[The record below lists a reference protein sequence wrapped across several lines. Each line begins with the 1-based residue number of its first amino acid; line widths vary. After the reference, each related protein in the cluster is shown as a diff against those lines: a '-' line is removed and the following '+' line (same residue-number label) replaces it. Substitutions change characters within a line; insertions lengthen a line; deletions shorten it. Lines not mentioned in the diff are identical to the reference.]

1 MIEIFVFVILVG
13 MFFVDHRL
21 SRLLKIQRAILEE
34 LRKKNYGKLT
44 PEEPLPSALSL
55 TEEDRRNV

>member
-21 SRLLKIQRAILEE
+21 SRLTATQTEALKQLRAIRNAVDAAAAKE
-34 LRKKNYGKLT
+34 LR
-44 PEEPLPSALSL
+44 
-55 TEEDRRNV
+55 